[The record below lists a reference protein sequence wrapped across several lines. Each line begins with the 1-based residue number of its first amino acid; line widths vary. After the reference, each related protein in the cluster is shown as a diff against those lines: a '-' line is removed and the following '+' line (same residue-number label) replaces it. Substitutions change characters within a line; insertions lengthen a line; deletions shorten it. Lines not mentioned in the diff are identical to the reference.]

1 MSEPVFN
8 ISSADAS
15 ATKAEFLLSGQGNR
29 QKKKNKHL
37 LDYTQNFLMA
47 VIPLVG
53 FVLFMLVP
61 MGMSFV
67 MSFFEMKTP
76 IFGEGVFVGMKNFR
90 DLLFGEYASL
100 LYQSFGNTLLYWL
113 NVPLSML
120 GGLFIAVLL
129 NKNIA
134 AKKFFRTVFFIPY
147 VCSLVSVA
155 LIFRMM
161 YETNYGVINTV
172 LSVFGVEKVAWITS
186 PKTFMLSAVLMQSW
200 KNLGFCI
207 ILFQAALSN
216 VNQSYVEAAA
226 IDGAGRGRIFFSITL
241 PAISSTTYYLL
252 TICTIGALQSMGE
265 VQILSQ
271 NHTYVLDYSY
281 NTVVLFLYD
290 MAFSFPYK
298 YGYGI
303 SAATSWILV
312 VFILIVTQISA
323 KLSKRWVHHEF

>member
-1 MSEPVFN
+1 
-8 ISSADAS
+8 
-15 ATKAEFLLSGQGNR
+15 
-29 QKKKNKHL
+29 
-37 LDYTQNFLMA
+37 MA
-47 VIPLVG
+47 VIPLIG
-53 FVLFMLVP
+53 FILFMLVP

-76 IFGEGVFVGMKNFR
+76 LFSDGVYVGFRNFK

-100 LYQSFGNTLLYWL
+100 LYQSFGNTILYWL
-113 NVPLSML
+113 NVPISMT
-120 GGLFIAVLL
+120 GGLFVAVLL

-147 VCSLVSVA
+147 VCSLVSVS

-172 LSVFGVEKVAWITS
+172 LSAFGIGKTPWITS

-216 VNQSYVEAAA
+216 VNTSLIEAAA
-226 IDGAGRGRIFFSITL
+226 IDGADRKRIFFSITL

-265 VQILSQ
+265 VQILARD
-271 NHTYVLDYSY
+271 HTYVLEYSY

-312 VFILIVTQISA
+312 LFILIVTQISA
-323 KLSKRWVHHEF
+323 KLSKGWVHHEF